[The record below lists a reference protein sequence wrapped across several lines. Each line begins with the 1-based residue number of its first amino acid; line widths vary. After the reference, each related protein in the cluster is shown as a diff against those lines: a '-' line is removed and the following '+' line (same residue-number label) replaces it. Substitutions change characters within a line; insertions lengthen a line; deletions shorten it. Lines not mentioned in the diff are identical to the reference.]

1 MSSPVAARIGSQQP
15 RIEIVPPA
23 PMTAGDDAIDLAA
36 VAGLHLDPWQ
46 QHVVRAAL
54 RERADGKWAAFEV
67 GLIVP
72 RQNGKNAI
80 LEAVE
85 LNAAIYTRDQLVVHS
100 AHDASTALSA
110 FQKLK
115 KRIQATP
122 ALLKRVRGYRP
133 DVRDLDDISGFRLSN
148 QERGIQFKNGS
159 QIVYRTRTSGGGRG
173 LTGDLVVIDEAY
185 ALTNE
190 QIAALLPTMAA
201 RSIEGNPQIWYTSS
215 AGLADSDFLAG
226 LRKRGIEQIGADR
239 LAYFEW
245 SAPKDADPLDR
256 NAWYMANPG
265 LGIRISEEY
274 VASEYAAFLSG
285 DEEGGLTGFNRERLG
300 IWEEPADA
308 RFITDDMLETVRRPA
323 EQVEDVEILAF
334 GVDVSPKRDI
344 ATIALAG
351 FLPDGSIGVTVV
363 DRRAGTSWLPHRLSE
378 LRAGWDPVAVAGLAG
393 SVVEDMLPQMRRNR
407 VGIRLVTW
415 KRYAQSCARLYE
427 GMLEDRAGSAGAD
440 EIRVYHS
447 GQAEVM
453 EAFANVTSRGSK
465 DGLWTWS
472 RIDKVEDITPVVAIT
487 LAIEGLMVRGKKK
500 LEGRKSGTRVKV
512 WG

>member
-1 MSSPVAARIGSQQP
+1 MSSPVAVRIGSQQP
-15 RIEIVPPA
+15 QTELVPPA

-36 VAGLHLDPWQ
+36 VAGLTLDPWQ
-46 QHVVRAAL
+46 EHVVRAAL

-85 LNAAIYTRDQLVVHS
+85 LNAAIYTRDQLIVHS

-115 KRIQATP
+115 RRIQDTP
-122 ALLKRVRGYRP
+122 SLLKRVRGYRP

-148 QERGIQFKNGS
+148 QERGIHFKNGS

-201 RSIEGNPQIWYTSS
+201 RSVEGNPQIWYTSS
-215 AGLADSDFLAG
+215 AGLATSDFLAG
-226 LRKRGIEQIGADR
+226 LRKRGTEGIGADR

-245 SAPKDADPLDR
+245 AAPRDSDPQDR
-256 NAWYMANPG
+256 NSWYLANPG

-285 DEEGGLTGFNRERLG
+285 DQDGGLAGFNRERRG
-300 IWEEPADA
+300 IWEEESDA
-308 RFITDDMLETVRRPA
+308 RFITDDMLDATLRPA

-334 GVDVSPKRDI
+334 GVDVSPRRDI
-344 ATIALAG
+344 ASIALAG
-351 FLPDGSIGVTVV
+351 FLPDGSIGVTLV
-363 DRRAGTSWLPHRLSE
+363 DRRAGTSWLPHRLGE
-378 LRAGWDPVAVAGLAG
+378 LRAQWEPVGIAAMGG
-393 SVVEDMLPQMRRNR
+393 SVVEDMLPQMRRNS
-407 VGIRLVTW
+407 VGLRLVTW
-415 KRYAQSCARLYE
+415 KKYAQACARFYDDL
-427 GMLEDRAGSAGAD
+427 LENRLH
-440 EIRVYHS
+440 HS
-447 GQAEVM
+447 GQTEVLD
-453 EAFANVTSRGSK
+453 AFKNVTSRGSK

-472 RIDKVEDITPVVAIT
+472 RVDKVEDITPVVAMT
-487 LAIEGLMVRGKKK
+487 LAVESLMVRGKKK
-500 LEGRKSGTRVKV
+500 LEGRRSGARVKV